1 MKQNKQSNKT
11 KLFDGILSDEI
22 LTKTVVVCLIAIVCT
37 FLWGS
42 AFPCVKIGYELFHI
56 SSFNVWSQI
65 LFAGVRFALAGILVI
80 IMGSLLGR
88 TVLIPSR
95 TSWGR
100 IVSLALFQT
109 IVQYI
114 FFYIGLA
121 RTSGVKSSIIEGA
134 NTFVAILIACFLFRQ
149 EKMTIKKSVGCLLGF
164 VGVVLVNL
172 TGNDM
177 DMHMTLTGEGF
188 ILISTIAYGVSSA
201 LIKQFSK
208 KDNTVM
214 LSGYQFLVGGIV
226 LTIAGFF
233 GGGRIV
239 HVEAKGVFMLLYLA
253 CISAAAYTLWGILL
267 AYNPVSKVAVFGF
280 MNPVFGV
287 ILSAWWLGERQQASG
302 FRTFFAL
309 LLVCVGIGVVN
320 YSRKKCDESQL

>member
-1 MKQNKQSNKT
+1 MKQNKQNKKT
-11 KLFDGILSDEI
+11 KFFDAIMSHDI
-22 LTKTVVVCLIAIVCT
+22 LTKTVVVCLIAAVCT

-56 SSFNVWSQI
+56 SSDNVWTQI
-65 LFAGVRFALAGILVI
+65 MFAGVRFALSGVLVI
-80 IMGSLLGR
+80 IMGSFLGGKMLL
-88 TVLIPSR
+88 PAK

-100 IVSLALFQT
+100 LVILALFQT
-109 IVQYI
+109 IIQYI

-149 EKMTIKKSVGCLLGF
+149 EKLTVKKSVGCLLGF

-172 TGNDM
+172 TGKGM

-201 LIKQFSK
+201 LIKQFST

-226 LTIAGFF
+226 LTISGFL
-233 GGGRIV
+233 GGGRITY
-239 HVEAKGVFMLLYLA
+239 VEPKGILMLLYLG
-253 CISAAAYTLWGILL
+253 CISAVAYTLWGILL
-267 AYNPVSKVAVFGF
+267 AHNPVSKVAVFGF

-287 ILSAWWLGERQQASG
+287 ILSAWWLGERQQAWG
-302 FRTFFAL
+302 LRTFLAL
-309 LLVCVGIGVVN
+309 LLVCIGIGVVN
-320 YSRKKCDESQL
+320 YNRKKCDEN